1 MIYNEQTLREIQGLQ
16 FNKEVNISNVE
27 STFFELD
34 PKKIYLV
41 KVEVEDLD
49 RDVMGA
55 TCFNLRNKLNEMG
68 ITNILIVPTYQGIS
82 AINFFELE
90 PQKEQ
95 VI

>member
-16 FNKEVNISNVE
+16 FNKDVNIPNVE

-41 KVEVEDLD
+41 KLEVKNLD
-49 RDVMGA
+49 KDVMTNA
-55 TCFNLRNKLNEMG
+55 CFNLRNKLTEMG

-82 AINFFELE
+82 AISFFELE